1 MMYRAQPSDGIAW
14 VTGASSGIGRA
25 VALEL
30 AQRKFTVAATSRRA
44 SELESLTEQSSA
56 IFSFPG
62 DITDRAAMAA
72 LVSQIESVHGQIALA
87 LLNAGIYF
95 ISELDRF
102 SADVVWRTF
111 ETNVGG
117 TINCLA
123 PVLAAMERRGKGQIA
138 VTSSLAGYGGI
149 ARSSAYGSSKA
160 ALIYMAEALK
170 LTFEPK
176 GLTIQI
182 VNPGF
187 VHTAMTAQNNFKM
200 PFIMVADRAA
210 TLICDNFEKGGFEIA
225 FPRRLAYSFKAMC
238 LLPYALYFPLMGRTA
253 KWT

>member
-56 IFSFPG
+56 IFIFPG
-62 DITDRAAMAA
+62 EITDRARLAA

-123 PVLAAMERRGKGQIA
+123 PVPAAMERRGKGQIA

-149 ARSSAYGSSKA
+149 AR
-160 ALIYMAEALK
+160 
-170 LTFEPK
+170 
-176 GLTIQI
+176 
-182 VNPGF
+182 
-187 VHTAMTAQNNFKM
+187 
-200 PFIMVADRAA
+200 
-210 TLICDNFEKGGFEIA
+210 
-225 FPRRLAYSFKAMC
+225 
-238 LLPYALYFPLMGRTA
+238 
-253 KWT
+253 